1 MSPRAGENEITV
13 YGRRAVL
20 EALST
25 ETVAVERVAVAKQTP
40 ADFRADLARTCRAR
54 SIEPESLTLAE
65 VGAITGDARNDQGVA
80 ALIRLTEVTE
90 IEAFTESLTG
100 SRAGIPTRVIA
111 LDTIT
116 NPQNVGMVVRS
127 AAAAGVSAML
137 WPRAGMPWVNGLII
151 KSSAATVYRTPIVR
165 CHTLADGLYT
175 LKRAGFTLFGL
186 VADAGDSL
194 FDAAPPHRACFV
206 IGGEV
211 SGISPE
217 VLDVLDRRVSIPM
230 APGVESLNAAVAAAF
245 VCYASTGKFG
255 SARPGG

>member
-1 MSPRAGENEITV
+1 MIPRGGENEITI

-20 EALST
+20 EALASDA
-25 ETVAVERVAVAKQTP
+25 VAVERVAVAKQTP
-40 ADFRADLARTCRAR
+40 ADFRAELASACRAR
-54 SIEPESLTLAE
+54 RIEPESLTLAE

-80 ALIRLTEVTE
+80 ALVRLTAVTE
-90 IEAFTESLTG
+90 VETFTESLTG
-100 SRAGIPTRVIA
+100 SRAAAPTSVLA
-111 LDTIT
+111 LDTVT

-151 KSSAATVYRTPIVR
+151 KSSAATVYRMPIVR
-165 CHTLADGLYT
+165 CHTLVEGLFT

-186 VADAGDSL
+186 VAGEGESL
-194 FDAAPPHRACFV
+194 FGVTPPHRACFV

-217 VLDVLDRRVSIPM
+217 VLDVLDRKVSIPM

-245 VCYASTGKFG
+245 VCYAATRMICP
-255 SARPGG
+255 ARPRG

>member
-1 MSPRAGENEITV
+1 MSPRPSENTITV

-20 EALST
+20 EALAT

-40 ADFRADLARTCRAR
+40 ADFRAELARACRAR
-54 SIEPESLTLAE
+54 SVDPETLPLPE
-65 VGAITGDARNDQGVA
+65 IGAITGDSRNDQGVA
-80 ALIRLTEVTE
+80 ALIRLREVTE
-90 IEAFTESLTG
+90 AEAFTESLTG
-100 SRAGIPTRVIA
+100 ARAGVPTRVIA

-137 WPRAGMPWVNGLII
+137 WPRAGMPWVNGLVI
-151 KSSAATVYRTPIVR
+151 KASAATVYRTPVVR
-165 CHTLADGLYT
+165 CHTLVEGLFT
-175 LKRAGFTLFGL
+175 LKRSGFTLFGL
-186 VADAGDSL
+186 VAGEGESL
-194 FDAAPPHRACFV
+194 FEVSPPHRACFV

-245 VCYASTGKFG
+245 VCYAATGLIG
-255 SARPGG
+255 NARSPK

>member
-1 MSPRAGENEITV
+1 MSPPFTENEITV

-20 EALST
+20 EAL
-25 ETVAVERVAVAKQTP
+25 EAKTVSVERVAVAKQTP
-40 ADFRADLARTCRAR
+40 ADFRAELGRACRAKR
-54 SIEPESLTLAE
+54 IEPETLSLFE
-65 VGAITGDARNDQGVA
+65 VGKITGDARNDQGVV

-90 IEAFTESLTG
+90 IESFTESLTG
-100 SRAGIPTRVIA
+100 ARAGQPTRIIA
-111 LDTIT
+111 LDNIT

-165 CHTLADGLYT
+165 CHTLVEGLFT

-186 VADAGDSL
+186 VAGEGESL
-194 FDAAPPHRACFV
+194 FSVTPPHRACFV

-217 VLDVLDRRVSIPM
+217 VLDVLDRRVNIPM

-245 VCYASTGKFG
+245 VCYAATGLL
-255 SARPGG
+255 GGAGPRR